1 MYHSKTPMKHSMT
14 VMTPSGATIK
24 PLFSATLSDERIP
37 QAARVAHIFEDNDLP
52 KFNLISVPA
61 LANAGM
67 KVSFSHDNA
76 VVEDE
81 TGKGIIWANRDKDTG
96 LYFLKPPT
104 NVLAVMYPQ
113 HGAHSERT
121 AFYIECMG
129 SPTTSCLINAVERG
143 WVNLP
148 GLTPKLLRNHP
159 HSIATNKGHLDK
171 TKSGLDTTH
180 PTTVTN
186 HKNSAH
192 LLVTCEQ
199 KTIFADLTG
208 RFPHVSARGVEYIM
222 CTRCSDTNY
231 IHVEPLRSRN
241 AKDFSAAFE
250 RSVNFFKERGIEHT
264 KAKMDNETS
273 NLFRETVRRLNIKV
287 EYVPPDNHRQSP
299 IERDI
304 RTFKDHFIASLCTTD
319 PDFPLSEWD
328 LLLPQ
333 AEMTLMAHTALREI
347 RLLPLVPKSSSMK
360 AQRSDPR
367 GPLMD

>member
-1 MYHSKTPMKHSMT
+1 
-14 VMTPSGATIK
+14 
-24 PLFSATLSDERIP
+24 
-37 QAARVAHIFEDNDLP
+37 
-52 KFNLISVPA
+52 
-61 LANAGM
+61 M

-208 RFPHVSARGVEYIM
+208 RFPHVSARGVEYNSAPGAR
-222 CTRCSDTNY
+222 TQTTFTLNPFDLATQKTSQRLSKEAST
-231 IHVEPLRSRN
+231 SS
-241 AKDFSAAFE
+241 KSAA
-250 RSVNFFKERGIEHT
+250 
-264 KAKMDNETS
+264 S
-273 NLFRETVRRLNIKV
+273 NTPKRRWIT
-287 EYVPPDNHRQSP
+287 R
-299 IERDI
+299 
-304 RTFKDHFIASLCTTD
+304 
-319 PDFPLSEWD
+319 
-328 LLLPQ
+328 PQ
-333 AEMTLMAHTALREI
+333 TCLGKR
-347 RLLPLVPKSSSMK
+347 
-360 AQRSDPR
+360 
-367 GPLMD
+367 